1 MKLSS
6 AYAKLAGRLATLGG
20 FLQPVLLLLIRLWWG
35 WSFFLTGK
43 GKLLNLDK
51 TASFF
56 ADLGLPLP
64 KLNAIVAGSTECFG
78 GLLLVAGLFSRVV
91 SVPLIFTM
99 LVAYATADQEAL
111 QAILSDPDK
120 FTSATPFLFLYAL
133 VIVFAFGPGRLSL
146 DALLFKQA
154 AKKASHSER
163 SEESS

>member
-1 MKLSS
+1 MNLSS
-6 AYAKLAGRLATLGG
+6 AYQKLDGLLATLGG

-51 TASFF
+51 TAGFF
-56 ADLGLPLP
+56 TDLGIPMP

-78 GLLLVAGLFSRVV
+78 GLLLLAGLFSRVV

-111 QAILSDPDK
+111 HAIVSDPDK
-120 FTSATPFLFLYAL
+120 FTGATPFLFLLACL
-133 VIVFAFGPGRLSL
+133 IVFAFGPGRLSL
-146 DALLFKQA
+146 DALLFKKS
-154 AKKASHSER
+154 AK
-163 SEESS
+163 